1 MVSIMVSKTID
12 QSSSLCLPA
21 KKIIWRE
28 QPVRNRD
35 CLLSRSFTLGG
46 LWSESSLSAKAV
58 TVFCRNRVQK
68 IIELV

>member
-46 LWSESSLSAKAV
+46 LG
-58 TVFCRNRVQK
+58 RNPASPQRLYKDDWVYGV
-68 IIELV
+68 IG

>member
-21 KKIIWRE
+21 KIIRRE

-35 CLLSRSFTLGG
+35 CLLSRSFTSCGLG
-46 LWSESSLSAKAV
+46 SESSLSATTIYKDDWV
-58 TVFCRNRVQK
+58 YDV
-68 IIELV
+68 IG

>member
-21 KKIIWRE
+21 KIIWRE

-35 CLLSRSFTLGG
+35 YLLSGSFTLGG
-46 LWSESSLSAKAV
+46 LGSESSLSAK
-58 TVFCRNRVQK
+58 T
-68 IIELV
+68 I